1 MNLRKSLSTSKQLDL
16 HLPNTTPN
24 RYVGRDSVKVN
35 IQVLETLINNTP
47 LSRLSITNKIKL
59 RMAIIGTVI
68 YFGFLTSYVNAY
80 PITLK
85 FIILVTIFDMFKIDI
100 IQARI

>member
-1 MNLRKSLSTSKQLDL
+1 
-16 HLPNTTPN
+16 
-24 RYVGRDSVKVN
+24 
-35 IQVLETLINNTP
+35 
-47 LSRLSITNKIKL
+47 
-59 RMAIIGTVI
+59 MAIIGTVI

>member
-1 MNLRKSLSTSKQLDL
+1 MNLRKSLSPSKQLDL

-35 IQVLETLINNTP
+35 IQVLETLINDTL
-47 LSRLSITNKIKL
+47 LSRLSTNKIKL